1 MDWKSR
7 LQPIERSLAVN
18 ILVLMSFQSIREVIP
33 LKEKDGNLLSGWK
46 LIHEHSMNDNSSEFS
61 SGIVHGIAHISQA
74 TIWQE
79 KDFTFER
86 EFLSDAIACGEPCD
100 CLVFLKGNHGVLVS
114 CRLLPPHPKVTVF
127 DWEVVWQETPGCV
140 QSWQVIT
147 LPHNSLLSSQ
157 DEN

>member
-74 TIWQE
+74 TI
-79 KDFTFER
+79 
-86 EFLSDAIACGEPCD
+86 
-100 CLVFLKGNHGVLVS
+100 
-114 CRLLPPHPKVTVF
+114 
-127 DWEVVWQETPGCV
+127 
-140 QSWQVIT
+140 
-147 LPHNSLLSSQ
+147 
-157 DEN
+157 